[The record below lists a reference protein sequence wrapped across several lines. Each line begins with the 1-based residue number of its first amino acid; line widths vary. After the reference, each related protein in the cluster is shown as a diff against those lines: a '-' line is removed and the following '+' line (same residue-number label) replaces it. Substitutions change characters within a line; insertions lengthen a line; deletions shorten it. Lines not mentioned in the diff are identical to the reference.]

1 MYNLAVGNAH
11 GPPPEG
17 SLRSRPSA
25 TEGSWPQGGSKA
37 PREKPT
43 LRVGPRRRSRAT
55 FQGWGRPEGP
65 VPVGRCPTRRSA
77 ALSGPGRCET
87 VTWAYYDAD
96 FGHES
101 TRLANVNIV
110 LVFVYVVVG
119 PTPSLRS
126 GQALGPA
133 LAGASPGPTLGMLV
147 SCNRSSFIKP
157 QTSQGFGSRA
167 AKRRNTL
174 AQGASPGF
182 AGPHPAFGTPLPR
195 GRERGRGRGRVPQ
208 PTALRRGLRYV
219 APSELTFAGNF
230 GYRTLVASR
239 LILYS
244 RRRRWGL
251 SLYTRL
257 PGFLL
262 GADGLG
268 SRFHIRRLAWASGLT
283 Q

>member
-1 MYNLAVGNAH
+1 M
-11 GPPPEG
+11 
-17 SLRSRPSA
+17 
-25 TEGSWPQGGSKA
+25 
-37 PREKPT
+37 
-43 LRVGPRRRSRAT
+43 
-55 FQGWGRPEGP
+55 
-65 VPVGRCPTRRSA
+65 
-77 ALSGPGRCET
+77 
-87 VTWAYYDAD
+87 TWAYYDAD

-195 GRERGRGRGRVPQ
+195 GRERGRGRVPQ

-219 APSELTFAGNF
+219 APSELTYAGNF
-230 GYRTLVASR
+230 GYRTLVVLFGSLA
-239 LILYS
+239 
-244 RRRRWGL
+244 GL
-251 SLYTRL
+251 AQT
-257 PGFLL
+257 L
-262 GADGLG
+262 GLRA
-268 SRFHIRRLAWASGLT
+268 AWSYPSQT
-283 Q
+283 

>member
-1 MYNLAVGNAH
+1 MGGPLGHRGSRRPNPQWRSHFRYSFVFLYIPALFGTPAAQQAGTPPSVGRMDMRPYSAAVAGIRPSHPRGGMQNLTVGNAN

-43 LRVGPRRRSRAT
+43 LRVEPRRRSRAT
-55 FQGWGRPEGP
+55 FQGWGRAEGP

-174 AQGASPGF
+174 AGDLEMAPVK
-182 AGPHPAFGTPLPR
+182 
-195 GRERGRGRGRVPQ
+195 RV
-208 PTALRRGLRYV
+208 
-219 APSELTFAGNF
+219 
-230 GYRTLVASR
+230 
-239 LILYS
+239 
-244 RRRRWGL
+244 
-251 SLYTRL
+251 
-257 PGFLL
+257 
-262 GADGLG
+262 
-268 SRFHIRRLAWASGLT
+268 
-283 Q
+283 